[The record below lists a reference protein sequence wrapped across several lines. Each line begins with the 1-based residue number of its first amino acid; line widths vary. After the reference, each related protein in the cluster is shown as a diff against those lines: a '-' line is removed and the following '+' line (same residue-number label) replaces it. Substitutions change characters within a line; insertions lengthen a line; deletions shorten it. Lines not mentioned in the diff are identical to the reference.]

1 MTMQKILIIF
11 LFLPVFTF
19 GQSSTYDIESEVKTF
34 VTDSSSNRY
43 WKKIYAVHEKSGEEF
58 SKDELRL
65 FYFSQGLK
73 NVKLTPLP
81 SLFLD
86 KDKLKMIQ
94 AANSNRCKK
103 VLQIAPQL
111 IQKNPFDLTTL
122 VYFSMCLDKTTAGT
136 DNIYYSRMR
145 KIVESILE
153 TGDGTSPS
161 TAIKI
166 ANIGDDEILV
176 GFLGF
181 AGNKVGEPTID
192 GDIYSVWQD
201 SQGIKLYFD
210 YVFIFL

>member
-1 MTMQKILIIF
+1 MTMQKIFFLF

-19 GQSSTYDIESEVKTF
+19 GQSFSDDIESEVKTF

-43 WKKIYAVHEKSGEEF
+43 WKKIYAVHEKSEKEYT
-58 SKDELRL
+58 KDELRL

-73 NVKLTPLP
+73 NVNLTPFP
-81 SLFLD
+81 SLILD
-86 KDKLKMIQ
+86 PDRLKMKQ

-103 VLQIAPQL
+103 VLKIAPQL
-111 IQKNPFDLTTL
+111 IEKNPFDLTTL
-122 VYFSMCLDKTTAGT
+122 VYYSMCVDKKTADT
-136 DNIYYSRMR
+136 DNIYYSRMK

-181 AGNKVGEPTID
+181 TGNKIGEPTID
-192 GDIYSVWQD
+192 GDIYSVWED
-201 SQGIKLYFD
+201 SQGTKLYFD